1 MKKSVLLLLGT
12 VMTGMAWGQAARI
25 VIENSGA
32 TDPYFVWNPDP
43 RAAQNGGAYLV
54 IDNPADNAITYLG
67 ANTTG
72 NFRSEA
78 AQNKIRWNIGN
89 YAVGLPNSYVV
100 NWGNQANVGFPLTVD
115 FTVAPVGTGSF
126 VLSTY
131 SYYPYLTT
139 SPYGGA
145 VAPANGWNNTLYMA
159 DANVTHM
166 NDYTTGLPNNSDQAV
181 DRFWIID
188 TKEAGWAYAASPTVD
203 LTFDYANTDVQGGNV
218 ITAGVAGTAL
228 DAQRFNTGTNKWG
241 DVLFPGCATCWVGGA
256 TVSQVNSV
264 TVGGANF
271 FKAWTLTNRS
281 QPLPVELTS
290 FKGICE
296 NNNVKL
302 IWSTATET
310 NSAFFTVEKSRD
322 LTTWEAV
329 GTVNAAGNSISQQDY
344 ALVDELSDGLAYY
357 RLTQTDNN
365 GDVRVHDMISASC
378 DGTNGTEIVT
388 TWDDGTNVSVMVSST
403 IDVVHDVILMDMQG
417 KTMGSKPKQT
427 MVNGMT
433 TISFSRENLSTGIY
447 VFKLQNST
455 QLLQRKVMVY

>member
-25 VIENSGA
+25 VIENSSA

-54 IDNPADNAITYLG
+54 VDNPVDNAITYLG

-89 YAVGLPNSYVV
+89 YAIGLPNSYVV
-100 NWGNQANVGFPLTVD
+100 NWGNQANVGFPLVVD
-115 FTVAPVGTGSF
+115 FTLAPVGTGSF
-126 VLSTY
+126 VFSTY

-145 VAPANGWNNTLYMA
+145 VTPATGWNNTLYMA
-159 DANVTHM
+159 DASVTHM
-166 NDYTTGLPNNSDQAV
+166 NDYTTGLPNNSDQTI

-188 TKEAGWAYAASPTVD
+188 TKEVGWAYATSPTVD
-203 LTFDYANTDVQGGNV
+203 MTFNHANADVLATNAIVGGTTD
-218 ITAGVAGTAL
+218 L
-228 DAQRFNTGTNKWG
+228 SAQRFNTGTNKWG
-241 DVLFPGCATCWVGGA
+241 DVLFNGSVYAAGA

-264 TVGGANF
+264 TVGGVNF

-290 FKGICE
+290 FKGTCE
-296 NNNVKL
+296 NSNVKL
-302 IWSTATET
+302 VWSTATET

-322 LTTWEAV
+322 LSTWEAI

-403 IDVVHDVILMDMQG
+403 IDVVHDVILMDLQG
-417 KTMGSKPKQT
+417 KIMGSKPKQT
-427 MVNGMT
+427 MVDGMT
-433 TISFSRENLSTGIY
+433 TISFSKENLSTGIY

-455 QLLQRKVMVY
+455 QVLQRKVMVY

>member
-25 VIENSGA
+25 VFNNTAG
-32 TDPYFVWNPDP
+32 TPYMVWNPDP
-43 RAAQNGGAYLV
+43 RPAQNGGAYLV

-89 YAVGLPNSYVV
+89 YAVGLPNSYVI

-126 VLSTY
+126 VFSTY
-131 SYYPYLTT
+131 SYFPYLNT
-139 SPYGGA
+139 SGLGGT
-145 VAPANGWNNTLYMA
+145 VAPANGWDNTLYMA

-166 NDYTTGLPNNSDQAV
+166 NDFTTGLPNNSDQAI

-188 TKEAGWAYAASPTVD
+188 TKEAGWAYVNSPTVE
-203 LTFDYANTDVQGGNV
+203 LTFDHANADVLGSNAIVGG
-218 ITAGVAGTAL
+218 TTSLA
-228 DAQRFNTGTNKWG
+228 AQRFNTGTNKWG
-241 DVLFPGCATCWVGGA
+241 DFIPTSAYAANTSPGVSRVNNVLIGGID
-256 TVSQVNSV
+256 
-264 TVGGANF
+264 F
-271 FKAWTLTNRS
+271 FRAWTLTNRS

-310 NSAFFTVEKSRD
+310 NSAFFTVEKSHD

-388 TWDDGTNVSVMVSST
+388 TWDDGTNVNVMVSST

-417 KTMGSKPKQT
+417 KTMASKPKQT

-433 TISFSRENLSTGIY
+433 TISFSKENLSTGIY

>member
-1 MKKSVLLLLGT
+1 
-12 VMTGMAWGQAARI
+12 
-25 VIENSGA
+25 
-32 TDPYFVWNPDP
+32 
-43 RAAQNGGAYLV
+43 
-54 IDNPADNAITYLG
+54 
-67 ANTTG
+67 
-72 NFRSEA
+72 
-78 AQNKIRWNIGN
+78 
-89 YAVGLPNSYVV
+89 
-100 NWGNQANVGFPLTVD
+100 
-115 FTVAPVGTGSF
+115 
-126 VLSTY
+126 
-131 SYYPYLTT
+131 
-139 SPYGGA
+139 
-145 VAPANGWNNTLYMA
+145 
-159 DANVTHM
+159 
-166 NDYTTGLPNNSDQAV
+166 
-181 DRFWIID
+181 
-188 TKEAGWAYAASPTVD
+188 
-203 LTFDYANTDVQGGNV
+203 
-218 ITAGVAGTAL
+218 
-228 DAQRFNTGTNKWG
+228 
-241 DVLFPGCATCWVGGA
+241 
-256 TVSQVNSV
+256 V

-329 GTVNAAGNSISQQDY
+329 GTVNAAGNSISQQNY

-433 TISFSRENLSTGIY
+433 TISFSKENLSTGIY